1 MMIEKLR
8 VSIGSASV
16 LGLESI
22 KLEVSPTTCYI
33 MTFKSGKCSANCGF
47 CPQAKNSSSS
57 IERLSRVIWPAYDF
71 KDFLTKLK
79 TLSPFGK
86 FKRICIQ
93 TLNYPENFQ
102 DLLDIVTQIKKISE
116 IPISVAIP
124 PMTPDRLERLKMKG
138 VERVGIA
145 LDGSTPEVFD
155 KIKGKEVE
163 GPYKWETH
171 FECLKTALN
180 IFGKGNVSTHII
192 IGLGESEKEVL
203 KLIEELDGLHILPGL
218 FSFTPI
224 KGTNLENLNQP
235 SIINYRK
242 IQLGRYLILF
252 QKKMLNDFTYNSKG
266 DIIKININ
274 KRELR
279 NIIDENIAFL
289 TPGCPGCNRPF
300 YTSRPS
306 STMYNFPREL
316 TQEEKVEIYNTLQKF
331 VNY

>member
-1 MMIEKLR
+1 MIEKLR

-22 KLEVSPTTCYI
+22 KLEVSPTTCYL

-47 CPQAKNSSSS
+47 CPQARSSDSS
-57 IERLSRVIWPAYDF
+57 LEKLSRVLWPAYNF

-79 TLSPFGK
+79 YLSPFKK

-93 TLNYPENFQ
+93 TLKYPENFQ
-102 DLLDIVTQIKKISE
+102 DLIEIVTQIKKISE

-124 PMTPDRLERLKMKG
+124 PMSPDRLNDLKIRG
-138 VERVGIA
+138 VERLGIA
-145 LDGSTPEVFD
+145 LDGSTPEVFE
-155 KIKGKEVE
+155 KIKGKEVN
-163 GPYKWETH
+163 GPYRWETH

-180 IFGKGNVSTHII
+180 IFGVNNVSTHLI
-192 IGLGESEKEVL
+192 IGLGEKEKEVL
-203 KLIEELDGLHILPGL
+203 RIIRDLNTLHVLPSL
-218 FSFTPI
+218 FSFMPI
-224 KGTNLENLNQP
+224 KGTKLEKLDQP

-252 QKKMLNDFTYNSKG
+252 KSKELNDFTYNSKG

-279 NIIDENIAFL
+279 NLIDENSAFL
-289 TPGCPGCNRPF
+289 TPGCPGCNRPY

-306 STMYNFPREL
+306 GPIYNFPRVL
-316 TQEEKVEIYNTLQKF
+316 TEVEKEEIYKTLQEF
-331 VNY
+331 VN

>member
-1 MMIEKLR
+1 MVIEKIR
-8 VSIGSASV
+8 ISIGSASV

-22 KLEVSPTTCYI
+22 KLDVSPTTCYL

-47 CPQAKNSSSS
+47 CPQARSANSS
-57 IERLSRVIWPAYDF
+57 IEKLSRIIWPAYYF

-79 TLSPFGK
+79 YIPPFK
-86 FKRICIQ
+86 RFKRICVQ

-102 DLLDIVTQIKKISE
+102 DLIEIITQIKKISE

-124 PMTPDRLERLKMKG
+124 PMSPDRLNELKMKG
-138 VERVGIA
+138 IERVGIA

-163 GPYKWETH
+163 GPYRWEDH
-171 FECLKTALN
+171 FMCLKTALS
-180 IFGKGNVSTHII
+180 IFGKGNVSTHLI
-192 IGLGESEKEVL
+192 IGLGEPESDVL
-203 KLIEELDGLHILPGL
+203 KLIEELNDLNILPGL

-224 KGTNLENLNQP
+224 KGTKLEHLKQP
-235 SIINYRK
+235 NIIKYRK

-252 QKKMLNDFTYNSKG
+252 KNKKLNDFTYNLKG

-279 NIIDENIAFL
+279 NLIDENSAFL
-289 TPGCPGCNRPF
+289 TSGCPDCNRPF

-306 STMYNFPREL
+306 GPIYNFPRML
-316 TQEEKVEIYNTLQKF
+316 TEVEKEEIYKTLQEF
-331 VNY
+331 VN